1 MVEKVFV
8 YGDEFGTSHLNT
20 MVQGNTSHF
29 LYASLVIKETDLL
42 KAYDVQHYISEKY
55 FSGGKIKSGSKALR
69 DKNFARRIE
78 ILKYI
83 TEELDFEVHTIVA
96 DKNKIKSKGL
106 EFKEVFYK
114 YFQRIFVS
122 NLINEYERF
131 EVFAHR
137 IISTEFEKEVYAYLE
152 SRLNTNSLFSNYQM
166 VDDKDESLVQLA
178 DLIVGSLGRVYTTS
192 HYHPRAT
199 EIVEILFSKMHP
211 PHFFPYK
218 NETGKTPIQNTNKIN
233 DEIHN
238 WVFKDVADF
247 VENPSKD
254 EIYKDLLK
262 ILAFMNKSFPFR
274 MIETYEI
281 LERMQLYYKSLTKDQ
296 LRLLI
301 RDLRNEGIM
310 VVSALGKSGYK
321 LACNESDLINYF
333 NHYLKYVLPMLKKV
347 EVADQK
353 IRDSSAGEKSLL
365 DQPDFKTLKH
375 LIGVVN
381 KY

>member
-1 MVEKVFV
+1 M
-8 YGDEFGTSHLNT
+8 
-20 MVQGNTSHF
+20 
-29 LYASLVIKETDLL
+29 
-42 KAYDVQHYISEKY
+42 
-55 FSGGKIKSGSKALR
+55 
-69 DKNFARRIE
+69 
-78 ILKYI
+78 
-83 TEELDFEVHTIVA
+83 
-96 DKNKIKSKGL
+96 
-106 EFKEVFYK
+106 
-114 YFQRIFVS
+114 
-122 NLINEYERF
+122 
-131 EVFAHR
+131 
-137 IISTEFEKEVYAYLE
+137 
-152 SRLNTNSLFSNYQM
+152 
-166 VDDKDESLVQLA
+166 
-178 DLIVGSLGRVYTTS
+178 
-192 HYHPRAT
+192 
-199 EIVEILFSKMHP
+199 
-211 PHFFPYK
+211 
-218 NETGKTPIQNTNKIN
+218 
-233 DEIHN
+233 
-238 WVFKDVADF
+238 ADF